1 MPIDVSMTDIFENQ
15 YELVQLTNQNR
26 KFRNINTGLFLCIII
41 LTAVAIYF
49 KISQSQVNTLKNRE
63 RL

>member
-26 KFRNINTGLFLCIII
+26 NLRNINTGFILCIIT
-41 LTAVAIYF
+41 LTAVIIYF
-49 KISQSQVNTLKNRE
+49 KISQSHKNTLKNSE